1 MKFQKYLL
9 TAFIAALS
17 LNSCSFLEE
26 DPSHIGTVETTYT
39 TAGGLELALNACY
52 SSLRDIHEDK
62 TLWLDGTDLFGRSGI
77 PESANWTATDFNVYV
92 PKRIHLTIKNSI
104 ISGLVVIRE

>member
-52 SSLRDIHEDK
+52 SS
-62 TLWLDGTDLFGRSGI
+62 
-77 PESANWTATDFNVYV
+77 
-92 PKRIHLTIKNSI
+92 
-104 ISGLVVIRE
+104 

>member
-39 TAGGLELALNACY
+39 TAGGLELALKCM
-52 SSLRDIHEDK
+52 L
-62 TLWLDGTDLFGRSGI
+62 LFFKGY
-77 PESANWTATDFNVYV
+77 T
-92 PKRIHLTIKNSI
+92 
-104 ISGLVVIRE
+104 